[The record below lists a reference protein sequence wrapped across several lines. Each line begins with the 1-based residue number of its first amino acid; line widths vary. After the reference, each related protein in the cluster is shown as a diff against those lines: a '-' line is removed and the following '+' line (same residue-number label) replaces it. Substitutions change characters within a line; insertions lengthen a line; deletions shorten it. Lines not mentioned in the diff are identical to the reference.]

1 MNKLEMAQDFAKII
15 LDAGLRGD
23 WDMINLDSVA
33 ADAFLLADAM
43 QAEADKRKIGDAKD
57 ELIGSRALQQTFI
70 DGIEQP
76 RYSDEQWRNSMRKR
90 P

>member
-43 QAEADKRKIGDAKD
+43 QAEADKRDKQKAIDDAESSKVFFEKLTDSRSLIKD
-57 ELIGSRALQQTFI
+57 E
-70 DGIEQP
+70 EP
-76 RYSDEQWRNSMRKR
+76 K
-90 P
+90 